1 MKKFKVSFIGF
12 IDYANCMTEYSKGI
26 NRYSENY
33 ESKIICHH
41 PHSFNYETPHD
52 YDLYKIAP
60 SGNGWVRKE
69 NTIKEAINWVKESS
83 HIIIAEER
91 KPNRLPLTL
100 PIKDATTL
108 SLQTIV
114 EIFSNTLKIDIVRDT
129 QAGQNNNLH
138 LFHPGSIYRN
148 QPQLFNQIGD
158 KCFNKIIY
166 GLDLFRF
173 SPKDNRVNNKHL
185 VFYPIS
191 DKNFDKKEILT
202 SIDEKFDTEEMTIL
216 HIPSSKHLKG
226 TTPIINNVNKVINQL
241 NKKGPIHYKLVVP
254 PKLIPFSEVIELKK
268 KSHIY
273 IDQFN
278 QWGGIGV
285 SAIESLMLGN
295 LTFSTTQFDTI
306 ESIRAANKNLNC
318 GDDFYF
324 IHLGVTHEEFIN
336 TLDFYLRKP
345 ITEIKEITKKGV
357 EWYYKVL
364 THQAISHK
372 FEKEIFDS

>member
-1 MKKFKVSFIGF
+1 MKKFKVSFIG
-12 IDYANCMTEYSKGI
+12 ANDHSNVMTEYSMAI
-26 NRYSENY
+26 NTYSKNY
-33 ESKIICHH
+33 ESKVICHH
-41 PHSFNYETPHD
+41 KHSINYEIKHD
-52 YDLYKIAP
+52 YDLYH
-60 SGNGWVRKE
+60 RKSKKLKWIS
-69 NTIKEAINWVKESS
+69 NKKNIIDAIKWVKESS
-83 HIIIAEER
+83 HIIIASEFNPTRYSYPPLQSLFGR
-91 KPNRLPLTL
+91 KMHLVQNS
-100 PIKDATTL
+100 K
-108 SLQTIV
+108 
-114 EIFSNTLKIDIVRDT
+114 
-129 QAGQNNNLH
+129 AGQLNNIH
-138 LFHPGSIYRN
+138 LFHAGSAYRR
-148 QPQLFNQIGD
+148 QHQLYNQIGN
-158 KCFNKIIY
+158 KNFNKIIY
-166 GLDLFRF
+166 GLDLFRL

-202 SIDEKFDTEEMTIL
+202 SIDEKFDTEEITIL
-216 HIPSSKHLKG
+216 HIPSNRQIKG
-226 TTPIINNVNKVINQL
+226 TNVIINNVNKVINQL
-241 NKKGPIHYKLVVP
+241 NKKGPVHYKLVIP

-278 QWGGIGV
+278 QFGGIGV

-324 IHLGVTHEEFIN
+324 IHLGVTNEEFIN

-357 EWYYKVL
+357 EWYYKAL

-372 FEKEIFDS
+372 FEKEIFESENY